1 MTKTNVTPDLY
12 IKRPYYG
19 AFKEFG
25 WKDKDWGWGI
35 SLEKLEKLEEKGTPF
50 ITVEL
55 QKPTDIFEVD
65 VSQLK
70 QRIKKRGSYNRNGS
84 ATCGY
89 ITKSDLFELARKA
102 SKPVED
108 TNRAED

>member
-1 MTKTNVTPDLY
+1 MAKHNATPDLY

-50 ITVEL
+50 ITVGLE
-55 QKPTDIFEVD
+55 KPTDVFEVGID
-65 VSQLK
+65 QLK
-70 QRIKKRGSYNRNGS
+70 QRIEKRGSYNNNGI
-84 ATCGY
+84 TRCGY

-102 SKPVED
+102 SKPVEATD
-108 TNRAED
+108 RAEV